1 MPLIPRALV
10 LLSLALVM
18 AVPAAAQTELDERA
32 QIEVHDGITI
42 RKDSVFLLN
51 LRFRMQNRFGL
62 TSVAG
67 DALEVATVD
76 ARVRRLRLRFD
87 GYVLRDRL
95 RYYIQLNFSH
105 SDLDLDG
112 GGVAKPIRD
121 AMVYYHVNE
130 RFYFGFGQSKLPGN
144 RQRVVSSG
152 NLQFPERSIA
162 NGAYTLDR
170 DFGLF
175 TYWTLPVGPQQ
186 VQVKA
191 ALSTGDGRSATPGN
205 SGLSYTGRV
214 EWLPMGA
221 FANSGDYSE
230 GDLEMEP
237 KPKLAIGVSAH
248 HNDRAHRTGGQLGAE
263 LYAHRSFSTLIADWV
278 LKYRGWALSG
288 EFFERRSD
296 DPITTD
302 AEGDVRF
309 VRTGQGAN
317 IQLSRYWRSRY
328 ELAMRYSL
336 VHPAADTRMYDR
348 ATEDLWLG
356 ATRYLNGHRIK
367 VQGYVGYRYRDGTLW
382 LDHPGNA
389 WTAMVQVEF
398 GI

>member
-1 MPLIPRALV
+1 GRHERGRRYFRATFRKPAMPLIPRALV

-67 DALEVATVD
+67 DDLEVATVD

-162 NGAYTLDR
+162 NGAYTLD
-170 DFGLF
+170 
-175 TYWTLPVGPQQ
+175 
-186 VQVKA
+186 
-191 ALSTGDGRSATPGN
+191 
-205 SGLSYTGRV
+205 
-214 EWLPMGA
+214 
-221 FANSGDYSE
+221 
-230 GDLEMEP
+230 
-237 KPKLAIGVSAH
+237 
-248 HNDRAHRTGGQLGAE
+248 
-263 LYAHRSFSTLIADWV
+263 
-278 LKYRGWALSG
+278 
-288 EFFERRSD
+288 
-296 DPITTD
+296 
-302 AEGDVRF
+302 
-309 VRTGQGAN
+309 
-317 IQLSRYWRSRY
+317 
-328 ELAMRYSL
+328 
-336 VHPAADTRMYDR
+336 
-348 ATEDLWLG
+348 
-356 ATRYLNGHRIK
+356 
-367 VQGYVGYRYRDGTLW
+367 
-382 LDHPGNA
+382 
-389 WTAMVQVEF
+389 
-398 GI
+398 